1 MDGASAWEQPYS
13 IGCDG
18 FVVMAG
24 HEVGPYVEL
33 HDTGATDVLLRRRE
47 EGVLRRLRE
56 EKEERERRRRVFK
69 P

>member
-1 MDGASAWEQPYS
+1 
-13 IGCDG
+13 
-18 FVVMAG
+18 MAG